1 MSKVASASSLR
12 FRNTASWK
20 LTPQNTGD
28 FRPTASCDRN
38 TMHAT
43 EFLRTPPDALPCVI
57 ALIGDERAL
66 KDSAIATLTTAA
78 LNENDDAPSR
88 FTGKNAD
95 MKTVRDELLTIS
107 MWSDRRVVIIDE
119 ASDFVSAN
127 RAALEKYVEAPAK
140 KSLLILDV
148 KSMPKNTRLYKA
160 INKSGLVVECSEL
173 KGAALSRWIQDTAQ
187 QKYEKSIG
195 RDAIALLIELA
206 GTHLGQLDQELQKL
220 SSYVGDQPAI
230 DVEAV
235 RRLVGGW
242 KAETTWAMTDAVRD
256 GRVGDALAALDRLLG
271 SGESPHRILGG
282 IGYVFRK
289 LSTATEL
296 ARQGLT
302 LNAALQKAGAFPN
315 EVRPASLYLRRIGRP
330 RAERIPEWLLTAETS
345 LKGGSRISE
354 RAQIELLLVQLAGQ
368 AD

>member
-1 MSKVASASSLR
+1 MEVHRKMAVLWSRRPVSRNEMVTFSA
-12 FRNTASWK
+12 TAK
-20 LTPQNTGD
+20 Y
-28 FRPTASCDRN
+28 
-38 TMHAT
+38 MHAT
-43 EFLRTPPDALPCVI
+43 EFLQTPPETLPCVV

-66 KDSAIATLTTAA
+66 KDSAITAFITAA
-78 LNENDDAPSR
+78 LDADDDAPSR

-95 MKTVRDELLTIS
+95 MKSVRDELLTIS
-107 MWSDRRVVIIDE
+107 MWSDRRVVIIDD

-127 RAALEKYVEAPAK
+127 RAALEKYIESPAK

-148 KSMPKNTRLYKA
+148 KTMPKNTRLYKA
-160 INKSGLVVECSEL
+160 INKAGLVVECSEL

-187 QKYEKSIG
+187 QKYEKTIA
-195 RDAIALLIELA
+195 RDAVTLLIALA
-206 GTHLGQLDQELQKL
+206 GTHLAQLDQELQKL
-220 SSYVGDQPAI
+220 TSYVGDQPAI
-230 DVEAV
+230 DAQAV

-256 GRVGDALAALDRLLG
+256 GRLGDALAALDRLLG

-296 ARQGLT
+296 ARQGVS
-302 LNAALQKAGAFPN
+302 LNVALQKAGSFPN
-315 EVRPASLYLRRIGRP
+315 EVPPASQYLRRIGRP
-330 RAERIPEWLLTAETS
+330 RAERISEWLLSAETS

-354 RAQIELLLVQLAGQ
+354 RAQIELLLVKLAGQ

>member
-140 KSLLILDV
+140 KSPAKKTPAKKAPAKKTSSVTTPTRTSVASSPRVSADV
-148 KSMPKNTRLYKA
+148 TRPKA
-160 INKSGLVVECSEL
+160 PVAV
-173 KGAALSRWIQDTAQ
+173 
-187 QKYEKSIG
+187 
-195 RDAIALLIELA
+195 A
-206 GTHLGQLDQELQKL
+206 GT
-220 SSYVGDQPAI
+220 
-230 DVEAV
+230 
-235 RRLVGGW
+235 
-242 KAETTWAMTDAVRD
+242 
-256 GRVGDALAALDRLLG
+256 
-271 SGESPHRILGG
+271 
-282 IGYVFRK
+282 
-289 LSTATEL
+289 
-296 ARQGLT
+296 
-302 LNAALQKAGAFPN
+302 
-315 EVRPASLYLRRIGRP
+315 AS
-330 RAERIPEWLLTAETS
+330 AS
-345 LKGGSRISE
+345 
-354 RAQIELLLVQLAGQ
+354 VQLAVREDEDPWTEAELAVIREQLSEELDNLSLELAAMRSELDELMSEVADAAGDDQ
-368 AD
+368 ADTGSKTYEREHEMSLMASVTDMREQVQHALTMVDSGEYGRCESCENPIGKVRLQAFPRATLCLSCKQRQERR